1 MKLLTNIMACVAGIA
16 LSAMLAGCRGPKLA
30 TADQQ
35 MARGEYFEAAATYR
49 KVYNKLTKPRER
61 PLRGEVAFKM
71 GEADRKL
78 SRYARAAA
86 DYRNAMRY
94 GYPDSTAQLLMARM
108 LHADGK
114 YPAAI
119 EAYEQYLMRA
129 PGNREALEGLR
140 GARMA
145 TEMKKKPSRYLVRQ
159 SKLLN
164 SRRSDFSPVFAGP
177 DRLYFSSTNEKVTG
191 QTRSEVT
198 GTKRSDIWTVGKD
211 EQGRWLRPE
220 PAKGEINT
228 DADEGAVAISPDGQ
242 KMYVTRARKSET
254 ADAPTEIWVSHR
266 SDAAWSEAQR
276 LDIITD
282 TIHSYAHPTLS
293 ADGRWLYFTSDRP
306 GGFGDLDLWR
316 IRLDAPDPQPE
327 NLGAAI
333 NTPGREMFPTLRSDS
348 LLYFSSDGH
357 AGMGGLDIFRAAL
370 SESGGWSITSMGSPV
385 NSEGD
390 DFGITFEPGREAGF
404 FSSNRGDARGYDHI
418 YSFELPELKITI
430 SGYVT
435 DLEEEPIAGALIRI
449 VGRDGSNRRTAT
461 RDDGSFSFPLERGVS
476 YVMLAGA
483 KGYLNAR
490 QEFTADDAEEDAD
503 YQVDFALAS
512 LTEPNVVEN
521 IFYDFD
527 KATLRA
533 ESAEALD
540 GLVKMLKE
548 NPDVTVEM
556 SSHTDRV
563 GTDDYNMR
571 LSDRRAKSV
580 VDYLVNAGISPD
592 RLTWKGYGKSRP
604 KTVTRRVARQYP
616 QFAEG
621 TVLDADYVGTLP
633 EADREAADQINRR
646 TEFLVT
652 GTNIR

>member
-1 MKLLTNIMACVAGIA
+1 MKLLTHILAAVIA
-16 LSAMLAGCRGPKLA
+16 AALGSTLAGCGGPKLA

-35 MARGEYFEAAATYR
+35 MARGEYFEAAAIYR

-86 DYRNAMRY
+86 DYRNAIRY
-94 GYPDSTAQLLMARM
+94 GYADSTAQLLMARM

-129 PGNREALEGLR
+129 PESLEGREGLR

-145 TEMKKKPSRYLVRQ
+145 AGMKKNPTRYQVRQ

-177 DRLYFSSTNEKVTG
+177 DRLYFSSTNEKATG
-191 QTRSEVT
+191 TTRSEVT

-211 EQGRWLRPE
+211 EQGRWQRPE

-228 DADEGAVAISPDGQ
+228 PADEGAVAISADGT
-242 KMYVTRARKSET
+242 KMYLTRARKSDT

-266 SDAAWSEAQR
+266 SEAAWSEPQR
-276 LDIITD
+276 LDIISDTLYSYGHPALSTD
-282 TIHSYAHPTLS
+282 
-293 ADGRWLYFTSDRP
+293 GKWLYFVSDRP
-306 GGFGDLDLWR
+306 GGFGGPDIWR
-316 IRLDAPDPQPE
+316 IRLDAPDPAPE
-327 NLGAAI
+327 NLGAGI
-333 NTPGREMFPTLRSDS
+333 NTSGREMFPTLRTDS
-348 LLYFSSDGH
+348 VLYFSSDGH
-357 AGMGGLDIFRAAL
+357 AGMGGLDIFRAIL
-370 SESGGWSITSMGSPV
+370 SPAGGWSVATMGSPI

-390 DFGITFEPGREAGF
+390 DFGITFEPGHEAGF

-435 DLEEEPIAGALIRI
+435 DMEEEPIAGATIRI
-449 VGRDGSNRRTAT
+449 VGRDGSNRRTVT

-476 YVMLAGA
+476 YVMQAGA

-490 QEFTADDAEEDAD
+490 QEFTADDAEEDAE
-503 YQVDFALAS
+503 YQVDFTLAS

-527 KATLRA
+527 KATIRP

-540 GLVKMLKE
+540 GLVKMLRE
-548 NPDVTVEM
+548 NPEVTVEM

-580 VDYLVNAGISPD
+580 VDYLINSGIKAD

-604 KTVTRRVARQYP
+604 KRVTKRVARQFP
-616 QFAEG
+616 QFSEG
-621 TVLDADYVGTLP
+621 TVLDAEYVESLP
-633 EADREAADQINRR
+633 DEEREAADQINRR
-646 TEFLVT
+646 TEFLIT
-652 GTNIR
+652 GTSIR

>member
-1 MKLLTNIMACVAGIA
+1 MKLLSYIMGGVAAVA
-16 LSAMLAGCRGPKLA
+16 LAGLLAGCRGPKLA
-30 TADQQ
+30 TADEQ

-49 KVYNKLTKPRER
+49 KVYNKLTKPQER
-61 PLRGEVAFKM
+61 PQRGEVAFKM

-86 DYRNAMRY
+86 DYRNAIRY
-94 GYPDSTAQLLMARM
+94 GYPDSTAQLLMAQM

-114 YPAAI
+114 YPAAV

-129 PGNREALEGLR
+129 PESVEAREGLR

-145 TEMKKKPSRYLVRQ
+145 ADMKKRPTRYVVRQ

-164 SRRSDFSPVFAGP
+164 SRRSDFSPVYAGP

-191 QTRSEVT
+191 TARSEVT
-198 GTKRSDIWTVGKD
+198 GAKRADIWTVGKD
-211 EQGRWLRPE
+211 EQGRWQRPE
-220 PAKGEINT
+220 PAKGEVNT
-228 DADEGAVAISPDGQ
+228 DADEGAIAISADGST
-242 KMYVTRARKSET
+242 MYLTRARKSDT

-266 SDAAWSEAQR
+266 SEAAWSEPR
-276 LDIITD
+276 KLDVITD
-282 TIHSYAHPTLS
+282 TTYSYGHPALT
-293 ADGRWLYFTSDRP
+293 ADGKWLYFSSDRP
-306 GGFGDLDLWR
+306 GGFGGLDIWR
-316 IRLDAPDPQPE
+316 ISLDAPNPVPE
-327 NLGAAI
+327 NLGPAI
-333 NTPGREMFPTLRSDS
+333 NTAGREMFPTLRNDS
-348 LLYFSSDGH
+348 VLYFSSDGH
-357 AGMGGLDIFRAAL
+357 AGMGGLDIFRAEL
-370 SESGGWSITSMGSPV
+370 SPSSSWSVSSMGNPV

-418 YSFELPELKITI
+418 YSFELPDLKVTI

-435 DLEEEPIAGALIRI
+435 DLEEEPIAGATIRI
-449 VGRDGSNRRTAT
+449 VGRDGSNRRTVT

-476 YVMLAGA
+476 YAMLAGA

-490 QEFTADDAEEDAD
+490 QEFTTDEAEEDAD
-503 YQVDFALAS
+503 YQVDFTLAS

-527 KATLRA
+527 KATLRP

-540 GLVKMLKE
+540 GLVKMLTE

-563 GTDDYNMR
+563 GADDYNMR
-571 LSDRRAKSV
+571 LSERRAKSV
-580 VDYLVNAGISPD
+580 VDYLVGAGIDAD
-592 RLTWKGYGKSRP
+592 RLTWKGYGKTRP
-604 KTVTRRVARQYP
+604 KTVTKRVARQFP
-616 QFAEG
+616 QFEEG
-621 TVLDADYVGTLP
+621 TVLDADFVESLSD
-633 EADREAADQINRR
+633 EDREAADQINRR
-646 TEFLVT
+646 TEFLIT
-652 GTNIR
+652 GTSIK